1 MGYKYKVKEIEIGD
15 VTTSSG
21 VQTTVS
27 DINPETGT
35 VSWDV
40 KKVPNFDTAFTTF
53 KKLRTQLTDLS
64 SKTEDATIDD
74 MAMDIMSKFNEYRTH
89 IRKNY
94 PDIYRKTFAVNE
106 AAFTNKFNIQSQ
118 DIGKLQKQAEFNS
131 ETSQPFNLVT
141 NIDAGVKFTDKD
153 MVSKYFNDDVAIL
166 QFYPMEDSENDTMYD
181 AVDEKGVNI
190 IRGLMKQQFG
200 LDLVNPMILKGKRH
214 CSADGEVCSVSH
226 YLVFGKTVDEMSTSG
241 AAGAYLTPYAFR
253 LPKKKK
259 KKKANEGTCGYDRDT
274 NTGKKLTTP
283 GGLKEDKSDA
293 KRWFVNLMY
302 YYNKG
307 LTSPDLKDPAD
318 KEEYKKLTKS
328 FFSTL
333 KESKSEDPGATLG
346 PGPAA
351 GEDGVENNAY
361 VKQFKYQLVPKDK
374 KGNYVQKGSGLEVKN
389 LF

>member
-15 VTTSSG
+15 VSTDSG
-21 VQTTVS
+21 IQSTVS

-35 VSWDV
+35 ISWDV

-89 IRKNY
+89 IRKTY
-94 PDIYRKTFAVNE
+94 PEIYKKSFAVNE

-131 ETSQPFNLVT
+131 ETSMPFNLVT
-141 NIDAGVKFTDKD
+141 NVDAGVKFSDKD
-153 MVSKYFNDDVAIL
+153 MVSKHFSDDVAIL
-166 QFYPMEDSENDTMYD
+166 QFYPMENSENDTMYD
-181 AVDEKGVNI
+181 AVDEEGI
-190 IRGLMKQQFG
+190 ITIRGLMKQQFG
-200 LDLVNPMILKGKRH
+200 LDLVNPMVLKGKKH
-214 CSADGEVCSVSH
+214 CSDGTCSISN

-253 LPKKKK
+253 IPKKKK
-259 KKKANEGTCGYDRDT
+259 KTNEGTCGYDRDA
-274 NTGKKLTTP
+274 NTGKKLTAP
-283 GGLKEDKSDA
+283 GGL
-293 KRWFVNLMY
+293 
-302 YYNKG
+302 
-307 LTSPDLKDPAD
+307 
-318 KEEYKKLTKS
+318 EET
-328 FFSTL
+328 
-333 KESKSEDPGATLG
+333 KSEDPGATLG

-351 GEDGVENNAY
+351 GEDGVKDNAY

>member
-89 IRKNY
+89 IRKTY
-94 PDIYRKTFAVNE
+94 PEIYKKTFSVNE

-166 QFYPMEDSENDTMYD
+166 QFYPIENSENDTMYD
-181 AVDEKGVNI
+181 AVDEEGI
-190 IRGLMKQQFG
+190 TTIRGLMKQQFG
-200 LDLVNPMILKGKRH
+200 LDLVNPMILKGKKH
-214 CSADGEVCSVSH
+214 CSDGTCSVSN
-226 YLVFGKTVDEMSTSG
+226 YLVFGKTVDEISTSG

-253 LPKKKK
+253 IPKKKK
-259 KKKANEGTCGYDRDT
+259 KTNEGTCGYDRDA

-283 GGLKEDKSDA
+283 GGL
-293 KRWFVNLMY
+293 
-302 YYNKG
+302 
-307 LTSPDLKDPAD
+307 
-318 KEEYKKLTKS
+318 EET
-328 FFSTL
+328 
-333 KESKSEDPGATLG
+333 KSEDPGATLG

-351 GEDGVENNAY
+351 GEDGVKDNAY

>member
-15 VTTSSG
+15 IATSSG

-89 IRKNY
+89 IRKTY
-94 PDIYRKTFAVNE
+94 PEIYKKTFAVNE

-181 AVDEKGVNI
+181 AVDEKGVNT

-200 LDLVNPMILKGKRH
+200 LDLVNPMMLKGKKH
-214 CSADGEVCSVSH
+214 CSDDTCSVSN

-253 LPKKKK
+253 IPKKKK
-259 KKKANEGTCGYDRDT
+259 KI
-274 NTGKKLTTP
+274 
-283 GGLKEDKSDA
+283 KE
-293 KRWFVNLMY
+293 
-302 YYNKG
+302 
-307 LTSPDLKDPAD
+307 T
-318 KEEYKKLTKS
+318 
-328 FFSTL
+328 
-333 KESKSEDPGATLG
+333 KSEDPGATLG

-351 GEDGVENNAY
+351 GEDGVKDNAY